1 MLAIAFWLA
10 IVTFFIPKKYKQ
22 ICGYVSMGISTIV
35 LLLAL
40 FMASHG
46 DRFLIGFGIANRK
59 HVFDGILNFCNFFYK
74 FNPLSKY
81 WYLIRKFIKIDVF
94 EFWYFLTFVLFGIY
108 LSIAYA
114 ATKVSIIKYKSDKEF
129 EEGDNSET
137 TSDIVS
143 TAADGRLLRVV
154 EVNAGLCTGTLRGA
168 AIEAKIN
175 KMAAEGWKF
184 EQFESI
190 IGRCCLIF
198 ARYKAVICFSKEK

>member
-1 MLAIAFWLA
+1 MLAIAFYLA

-22 ICGYVSMGISTIV
+22 ICGYVSMGIFVFLFVPS
-35 LLLAL
+35 LLNL
-40 FMASHG
+40 FFREFSFMGYIYKFFNFFS
-46 DRFLIGFGIANRK
+46 FGISE
-59 HVFDGILNFCNFFYK
+59 L
-74 FNPLSKY
+74 NPLRFV
-81 WYLIRKFIKIDVF
+81 LIKFILPIFQYKSPF
-94 EFWYFLTFVLFGIY
+94 MSFIY
-108 LSIAYA
+108 SLIFYGTHFAIAYA

-129 EEGDNSET
+129 EEGNYSEK

>member
-1 MLAIAFWLA
+1 MFTIAFWLA
-10 IVTFFIPKKYKQ
+10 IVTLFIPKKYKQ
-22 ICGYVSMGISTIV
+22 ICGNISMGILGV
-35 LLLAL
+35 LLINWLIDFFFHIRVLPKFL
-40 FMASHG
+40 FFGSQLNPII
-46 DRFLIGFGIANRK
+46 LINI
-59 HVFDGILNFCNFFYK
+59 NFIS
-74 FNPLSKY
+74 PLFKTFTFTRITY
-81 WYLIRKFIKIDVF
+81 FIHTLLF
-94 EFWYFLTFVLFGIY
+94 FGIY

-114 ATKVSIIKYKSDKEF
+114 STKVSIIKYKSDKEF

-137 TSDIVS
+137 TRDIVS

>member
-1 MLAIAFWLA
+1 MLAIAFYLA

-22 ICGYVSMGISTIV
+22 ICGNISMGILGFVLIV
-35 LLLAL
+35 RL
-40 FMASHG
+40 
-46 DRFLIGFGIANRK
+46 
-59 HVFDGILNFCNFFYK
+59 LNFFFHFYNELLFNFIFLGNK
-74 FNPLSKY
+74 WNPFV
-81 WYLIRKFIKIDVF
+81 YLLKFIFSNFSFDSKLKLIISIL
-94 EFWYFLTFVLFGIY
+94 YSTLIPLA
-108 LSIAYA
+108 IAYA

-129 EEGDNSET
+129 EEGNYSET

>member
-1 MLAIAFWLA
+1 MVTIALWLA
-10 IVTFFIPKKYKQ
+10 IVTFFLPKKYKQ
-22 ICGYVSMGISTIV
+22 VCGNISMGILGIV
-35 LLLAL
+35 LINW
-40 FMASHG
+40 
-46 DRFLIGFGIANRK
+46 LIGFFF
-59 HVFDGILNFCNFFYK
+59 HVHLLPNFLFFGKQLNPIILIN
-74 FNPLSKY
+74 
-81 WYLIRKFIKIDVF
+81 IKFIVPLFKSYTFNRIT
-94 EFWYFLTFVLFGIY
+94 YFIY
-108 LSIAYA
+108 NLPFYVIYFAIAYA

-129 EEGDNSET
+129 EEGNYSET